1 MGLTTLI
8 DTSAWVEYLRATGSP
23 TNVAVR
29 SMVGS
34 SDHRIATTD
43 VVIMELLSG
52 SRSSSQ
58 RSKLWALMNRCVMYP
73 TRPLFDY
80 EVAADLYTRLR
91 GVGFTPANSNDLL
104 VAAVA
109 IGKEVPLLAADAD
122 FERIASV
129 SDLSL
134 API

>member
-1 MGLTTLI
+1 
-8 DTSAWVEYLRATGSP
+8 
-23 TNVAVR
+23 
-29 SMVGS
+29 MVDS

-52 SRSSSQ
+52 VKASQ
-58 RSKLWALMNRCVMYP
+58 HTGTMWGLMNRCLMLP

-80 EVAADLYTRLR
+80 EVAAELYRR
-91 GVGFTPANSNDLL
+91 CRAAGFTPANSNDLL

-109 IGKEVPLLAADAD
+109 IGREVPLLAADAD

-129 SDLSL
+129 SGLSL